1 MARSARGIVTAPNGQ
16 LPLSSLSHTR
26 NDGNGKSLVAYT
38 GASSSRSNDDYIKRS
53 DLDALFKMLKEN
65 GNTYGYSFGASMIAY
80 KDDHLIRELV
90 ERLLQQDVDI
100 KETINKEVKT
110 EERWAVWSW
119 IVTGPNG
126 WEDFESLTRP
136 VTCTLNGSPLPLGD
150 SKHPSCLLL
159 FYISHSYALHSKLGL
174 SCTDRLVL

>member
-1 MARSARGIVTAPNGQ
+1 MGSEEDDETFVRRNKLLQEAITKQVMEAMVKLLEEKYDQRPNDGQGQASGQRREQRRNRQGQREHAGSEETDNFYERSSH
-16 LPLSSLSHTR
+16 SSG

-90 ERLLQQDVDI
+90 E
-100 KETINKEVKT
+100 
-110 EERWAVWSW
+110 
-119 IVTGPNG
+119 
-126 WEDFESLTRP
+126 
-136 VTCTLNGSPLPLGD
+136 
-150 SKHPSCLLL
+150 
-159 FYISHSYALHSKLGL
+159 
-174 SCTDRLVL
+174 